1 MRFQGSGRAAV
12 NEQAMK
18 RFLLG
23 VAAGAGL
30 ALAIFGAARAVRA
43 EPPQPTKT
51 ASAEETAAQVQ
62 VTPAMVRYSY
72 IGYTLYFVGAAWS
85 GLAWLLLL
93 RLRVGARLRDLAESK
108 SRNGLVQA
116 LIYYPLLTLAHSVLL
131 LPLAFYSSFLLPHQ
145 YALSTET
152 LGTWVTDRAQSFAIS
167 SAVGAPVVA
176 LLYWTLRRS
185 PRFWWLGFWLA
196 SIPLLIAGMI
206 LGPLVV
212 DPLYNRFE
220 PLRNQRLKD
229 RLLGLAAKAGIER
242 SRVFEVDASKRTQGI
257 NAYVTGIGGSARIV
271 LWDTLLQ
278 KLNEDEV
285 VSVMAHEMG
294 HYVEWHVPLGV
305 AGGIAGTLGLL
316 LITDRAGRWLIRR
329 KGDRWQIRGLD
340 DPASLPVLLLMLLAL
355 NFVGSPVESAISR
368 TFERRA
374 DEFSL
379 RLTGDGRSAA
389 SSFVKLSEKNLSLP
403 DPPAFIQFWTG
414 SHPSLKQRID
424 RALQYEQEH
433 PSSPTP

>member
-1 MRFQGSGRAAV
+1 
-12 NEQAMK
+12 MK

-23 VAAGAGL
+23 IAAGAGL
-30 ALAIFGAARAVRA
+30 ALAIFGTVRSARA
-43 EPPQPTKT
+43 EPKSPPPR
-51 ASAEETAAQVQ
+51 AEDAALQVRL
-62 VTPAMVRYSY
+62 TPEMVRYSHT
-72 IGYTLYFVGAAWS
+72 GYALYFVGAAWS

-93 RLRVGARLRDLAESK
+93 KLRVGARLRDLAESR

-116 LIYYPLLTLAHSVLL
+116 LIYYPLLSLAHLLLL
-131 LPLAFYSSFLLPHQ
+131 LPLAFYSSFLFPHQ
-145 YALSTET
+145 YGLSTES
-152 LGTWVTDRAQSFAIS
+152 LATWIEDRGRSFALS
-167 SAVGAPVVA
+167 AAVGAPVVA

-185 PRFWWLGFWLA
+185 PRLWWLWFWLA
-196 SIPLLIAGMI
+196 SIPLIIAGML

-212 DPLYNRFE
+212 DPLYNRFQ
-220 PLRNQRLKD
+220 PLRNQQLRD

-242 SRVFEVDASKRTQGI
+242 SRVYEVDASRRTQGI

-294 HYVEWHVPLGV
+294 HYVEWHVPMGV
-305 AGGIAGTLGLL
+305 AAGIGGTLGLL

-329 KGDRWQIRGLD
+329 KGERWQIRGLD
-340 DPASLPVLLLMLLAL
+340 DPASLPVLFLLLLAL

-379 RLTGDGRSAA
+379 RLTGDGHAAA

-414 SHPSLKQRID
+414 SHPTLKERID
-424 RALQYEQEH
+424 RALEYDREH